1 MLGDSGSITVPPNT
15 QVQIADDGTVSG
27 IAPGQPP
34 IQVGRIKL
42 VHPPTDTI
50 VRGDDGLFRSTAGQ
64 PVPTDAN
71 VRVVSGSI
79 ESSNVNATDALVQ
92 MIDLSR
98 QYETQVKLLQTAN
111 DDAKQASTILAF
123 S

>member
-1 MLGDSGSITVPPNT
+1 
-15 QVQIADDGTVSG
+15 
-27 IAPGQPP
+27 
-34 IQVGRIKL
+34 
-42 VHPPTDTI
+42 
-50 VRGDDGLFRSTAGQ
+50 
-64 PVPTDAN
+64 
-71 VRVVSGSI
+71 
-79 ESSNVNATDALVQ
+79 